1 MAAAPMRKKSI
12 EHFGREWMAETL
24 QTHAKACGADFSG
37 SHRKD
42 KKMQIEYNENDW
54 SLLADMATELA
65 PEFGGRVAAFKEA
78 RRRRPDL
85 NATPPGGNP
94 SAVVKAYEARSV
106 KAYERAASSQGTR
119 QAPPAPAMDAPSRSA
134 VVRACE
140 ARVASSSQGTRQA
153 PPVAPAAADPLER
166 AVERLMAAADP
177 LGTGQAPLATPAAAD
192 PLERAVARLM
202 AAGHTSTEAPGAGDP
217 LQQACERLGRK

>member
-1 MAAAPMRKKSI
+1 M
-12 EHFGREWMAETL
+12 
-24 QTHAKACGADFSG
+24 
-37 SHRKD
+37 HRKD

-54 SLLADMATELA
+54 SLLVDMATELA
-65 PEFGGRVAAFKEA
+65 PEFGGRVAAFTEA
-78 RRRRPDL
+78 CRRRPDL

-94 SAVVKAYEARSV
+94 SAAVL

-119 QAPPAPAMDAPSRSA
+119 QAPPVAPAMDAPSRSA

-140 ARVASSSQGTRQA
+140 ARAASSSQGTRQA

-192 PLERAVARLM
+192 PLERAVERLM